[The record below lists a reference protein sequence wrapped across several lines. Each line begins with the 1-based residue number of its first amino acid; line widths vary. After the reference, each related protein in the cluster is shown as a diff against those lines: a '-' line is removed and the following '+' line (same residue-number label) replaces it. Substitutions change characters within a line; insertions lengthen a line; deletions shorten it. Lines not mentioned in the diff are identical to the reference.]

1 MFNTVNTKNVAESI
15 CNFNNLYTK
24 FSSVAK
30 PNRRLINSRIL
41 KNGHPTISQNVLKT
55 RGQVLLSVMKKSS
68 PEIKLKQHT
77 TKAARIEISNKG
89 SFDNSACCHPIV

>member
-1 MFNTVNTKNVAESI
+1 M
-15 CNFNNLYTK
+15 

-30 PNRRLINSRIL
+30 PNRRFIHSRIQKR

-55 RGQVLLSVMKKSS
+55 RGQVPLSVKKKSS

-77 TKAARIEISNKG
+77 TKAARIDI
-89 SFDNSACCHPIV
+89 